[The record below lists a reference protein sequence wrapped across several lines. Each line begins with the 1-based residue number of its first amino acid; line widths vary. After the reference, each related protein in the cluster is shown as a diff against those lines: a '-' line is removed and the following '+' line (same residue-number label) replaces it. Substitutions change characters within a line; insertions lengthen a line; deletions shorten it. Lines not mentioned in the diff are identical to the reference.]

1 MLLILQKKM
10 YLTENSEQAE
20 NVQREKDEKLIS
32 QNNRQK
38 MQTYKNQYRKKR

>member
-1 MLLILQKKM
+1 MLLILQEKM

-38 MQTYKNQYRKKR
+38 MQTYKNQYRKK

>member
-20 NVQREKDEKLIS
+20 NVQRQKDEKLIS

-38 MQTYKNQYRKKR
+38 MQTYKNQYRKK

>member
-38 MQTYKNQYRKKR
+38 MQTYKNQYRKK

>member
-38 MQTYKNQYRKKR
+38 MQTYKNQYCKK